1 MGKVTIRD
9 IDVRDKKVLLRA
21 DFNVPMKDGVITDD
35 NRIKEEIPTIN
46 YLLEKGAAVIVC
58 SHLGRPEGKVDK
70 KYSLAPVSVRLAE
83 LLGRPVIMADDVIG
97 KDATKKAKELK
108 SGEVLL
114 IENVRFHAEEEENE
128 PKFAEKLAKLAD
140 VYVNDAFGTA
150 HRKHATT
157 YGVAKLL
164 PNAIGFLIEKEL
176 QNISENIANPAHPF
190 VAILGG
196 AKVSDKIGIV
206 TSFINSGC
214 DNIIIGGAMA
224 YTFLKSMGYKV
235 GKSLVEKD
243 YLKEVKGMLALAEE
257 KGVKVAIENCPMLF
271 GRDQWPGGQ
280 NLMCTPVMYRKLFE
294 IIPSKNFGLNFDP
307 SHYVWQ
313 GLDYLKTVYEFK
325 DRIFHIHFK
334 DIKLYP
340 EKLADCGVLAYPL
353 DYMSPKIP
361 GLGDV
366 NWGAFV
372 SALND
377 IRYDGDAVIEVEDK
391 AFENCADD
399 VRAGIEQSYRFMK
412 QYM

>member
-21 DFNVPMKDGVITDD
+21 DFNVPMKEGVITDD
-35 NRIKEEIPTIN
+35 NRIKEELPTIN

-70 KYSLAPVSVRLAE
+70 KYSLAPVAVRLAE
-83 LLGRPVIMADDVIG
+83 LLGRPVIMAEDVIG
-97 KDATKKAKELK
+97 KDATKKTKELK
-108 SGEVLL
+108 AGEVLL

-176 QNISENIANPAHPF
+176 KNISENIANPAHPF

-257 KGVKVAIENCPMLF
+257 KGVNILLPCDHVVCDNFENPTKVETTDGVNIPDDMVGVDIGPKTAKMYFKVIKKAKLVLWNGPMGIFENEAFAHGTRKVAKGLARCKGATIV
-271 GRDQWPGGQ
+271 GGGDSAAAIISMGYAKKVTHVSTGGGAS
-280 NLMCTPVMYRKLFE
+280 LKLFE
-294 IIPSKNFGLNFDP
+294 GKVLPGVDIIQNKN
-307 SHYVWQ
+307 
-313 GLDYLKTVYEFK
+313 
-325 DRIFHIHFK
+325 
-334 DIKLYP
+334 
-340 EKLADCGVLAYPL
+340 
-353 DYMSPKIP
+353 
-361 GLGDV
+361 
-366 NWGAFV
+366 
-372 SALND
+372 
-377 IRYDGDAVIEVEDK
+377 
-391 AFENCADD
+391 
-399 VRAGIEQSYRFMK
+399 
-412 QYM
+412 

>member
-21 DFNVPMKDGVITDD
+21 DFNVPMKEGVITDD
-35 NRIKEEIPTIN
+35 NRIKEELPTIN

-70 KYSLAPVSVRLAE
+70 KYSLAPVAVRLAE
-83 LLGRPVIMADDVIG
+83 LLGRPVIMAEDVIG

-108 SGEVLL
+108 AGEVLL

-176 QNISENIANPAHPF
+176 KNISENIANPAHPF

-257 KGVKVAIENCPMLF
+257 KGVNILLPCDHVVCDNFENPTKVETTDGVNIPDDMVGVDIGPKTAKMYFKVIKKAKLVLWNGPMGIFENEAFAHGTRKVAKGLARCKGATIV
-271 GRDQWPGGQ
+271 GGGDSAAAIISMGYAKKVTHVSTGGGAS
-280 NLMCTPVMYRKLFE
+280 LKLFE
-294 IIPSKNFGLNFDP
+294 GKVLPGVDIIQNKN
-307 SHYVWQ
+307 
-313 GLDYLKTVYEFK
+313 
-325 DRIFHIHFK
+325 
-334 DIKLYP
+334 
-340 EKLADCGVLAYPL
+340 
-353 DYMSPKIP
+353 
-361 GLGDV
+361 
-366 NWGAFV
+366 
-372 SALND
+372 
-377 IRYDGDAVIEVEDK
+377 
-391 AFENCADD
+391 
-399 VRAGIEQSYRFMK
+399 
-412 QYM
+412 

>member
-70 KYSLAPVSVRLAE
+70 KYSLAPVAVRLAE
-83 LLGRPVIMADDVIG
+83 LLGRPVIMAEDVIG

-157 YGVAKLL
+157 YGVAELL

-257 KGVKVAIENCPMLF
+257 KGVNILLPCDHVVCDNFENPTKIETTDGVNIPEDMIGVDIGPKTAKMYFKTIKKAKLVLWNGPMGIFETEAFSHGTRKVAKGLARCKGATIV
-271 GRDQWPGGQ
+271 GGGDSAAAIISMGYSKKVTHVSTGGGAS
-280 NLMCTPVMYRKLFE
+280 LKLFE
-294 IIPSKNFGLNFDP
+294 GKVLPGVDIIQNKN
-307 SHYVWQ
+307 
-313 GLDYLKTVYEFK
+313 
-325 DRIFHIHFK
+325 
-334 DIKLYP
+334 
-340 EKLADCGVLAYPL
+340 
-353 DYMSPKIP
+353 
-361 GLGDV
+361 
-366 NWGAFV
+366 
-372 SALND
+372 
-377 IRYDGDAVIEVEDK
+377 
-391 AFENCADD
+391 
-399 VRAGIEQSYRFMK
+399 
-412 QYM
+412 